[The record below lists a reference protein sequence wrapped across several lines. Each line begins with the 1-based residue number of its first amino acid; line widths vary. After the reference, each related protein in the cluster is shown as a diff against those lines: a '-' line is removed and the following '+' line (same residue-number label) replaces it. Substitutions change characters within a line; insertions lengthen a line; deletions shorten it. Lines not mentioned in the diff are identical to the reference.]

1 MKKILY
7 ILVIIVLFNVR
18 AFAQFNQLNLDTTL
32 NYSFNNSQVGGL
44 FLNNPANFK
53 TNIIYD
59 PSLNL
64 YFFENKIGTLRNGL
78 SKSFSFDEY
87 NELQNQK
94 ILSDYWNNKSKQ
106 RLLNNKSFF
115 WFT

>member
-1 MKKILY
+1 MNALGFGKKIAESKIDKVLKMNPDIDNVEELVEDYFKSDVNSLRIEKILY

-32 NYSFNNSQVGGL
+32 NYPFNNSQVGGL

-64 YFFENKIGTLRNGL
+64 YF
-78 SKSFSFDEY
+78 SKV
-87 NELQNQK
+87 K
-94 ILSDYWNNKSKQ
+94 
-106 RLLNNKSFF
+106 
-115 WFT
+115 